1 MGSFELSD
9 RARRLLVTLV
19 REYIET
25 GEAVSSHVLARA
37 SGLGV
42 SSATVRN
49 VLVQLEEG
57 GYVHQ
62 PHTSAGR
69 VPTDRGYR
77 IFVDLLLESRKP
89 VRPSALVENQLRQ
102 QADRSPFVDDLLAS
116 VSHLVSKAS
125 RQVGFALAATPASVL
140 HRIEFVPLGGS
151 RVLVVV
157 VARGNQ
163 VTQKVIDAGE
173 TLGSTELGQ
182 AANYLNTE
190 FAGVPLLQVRE
201 AVYERLRQERTLY
214 DELLSRAL
222 RLARN
227 TLDELPSQTFHVEG
241 VASLLDVRDAVA
253 ARLEMDRSLYDELLR
268 RALRLAQAS
277 LEDISRQQ
285 AFSVEGASALIETG
299 GADGVSLA
307 TLRALLE
314 MMEEKERL
322 VHLLNQYIDGPG
334 LTVVIG
340 AEHTSPDLR
349 PFSLVASTA
358 IDQGAMRTIG
368 IIGPMRMHYSR
379 AITVV
384 DGTMQVVARVLR
396 HAN

>member
-1 MGSFELSD
+1 MVSFELSD
-9 RARRLLVTLV
+9 RSRRLLATLV

-25 GEAVSSHVLARA
+25 GEPVSSQVLARE

-49 VLVQLEEG
+49 VLAQLEDA

-77 IFVDLLLESRKP
+77 VFVDLLLGSR
-89 VRPSALVENQLRQ
+89 RPSRIPASVEHELRQ
-102 QADRSPFVDDLLAS
+102 QAERSPLLDELLAS
-116 VSHLVSKAS
+116 ASHMVSKMS
-125 RQVGFALAATPASVL
+125 RHVGFALADSQAAVL
-140 HRIEFVPLGGS
+140 QRIEFVPLGGT

-157 VARGNQ
+157 VARGHQ
-163 VTQKVIDAGE
+163 VSQKVIDAGE
-173 TLGSTELGQ
+173 AVRSEDLVQ

-190 FAGVPLLQVRE
+190 FSGLPLSQVRD
-201 AVYERLRQERTLY
+201 AVLERLRQERTLY
-214 DELLSRAL
+214 SALCARAL
-222 RLARN
+222 RLAN
-227 TLDELPSQTFHVEG
+227 STLEPMPTQQLFFVEG
-241 VASLLDVRDAVA
+241 ASSLLDVRP
-253 ARLEMDRSLYDELLR
+253 
-268 RALRLAQAS
+268 
-277 LEDISRQQ
+277 
-285 AFSVEGASALIETG
+285 
-299 GADGVSLA
+299 ADGNVSLG

-340 AEHTSPDLR
+340 AEHAAPDLR
-349 PFSLVASTA
+349 PFSLVASTS
-358 IDQGAMRTIG
+358 IDGATIRTVG
-368 IIGPMRMHYSR
+368 VIGPTRMHYSR

-384 DGTMQVVARVLR
+384 DGTTHAVTRVLR
-396 HAN
+396 SGN